1 MQLLNRGEHH
11 NGWIYKARA
20 LNEAGFREWLQGNYS
35 QNTVHTK
42 MSEARQLTKFYG
54 DLDEHYDQDELNAVM
69 ETLRY
74 SANDKAQNRANPS
87 KVPLTSDLYRDLSN
101 LRTTV
106 NYYRSYRGGKGGAKP
121 DAPAVNKAIDE
132 CATVGIDIFLD
143 TYGFGK
149 HIDYWVVRD
158 DMRFPSKAVFGV
170 AHQFMP
176 NGAPVDSKNCN
187 GTTARLHL
195 EKLGFA
201 VVKGDA
207 MGAKASAKYPLLL
220 FDATGAAF
228 KPVRHG
234 ERDGRSVYKIKPPGA
249 SNRAEE
255 AVAVDSIIDVARAM
269 LIDGLLARVQSVHG
283 GKVNYV
289 GYGKQKLVRYELD
302 PEIARKIGVPP
313 QGGVDQ
319 SQPSPKPQ
327 LKDRD
332 MPVPTNL
339 ILYGPPGT
347 GKTWQTAE
355 EAVRLCDGAADVD
368 RDALMSRYRELV
380 EARRIDFVTF
390 HQSYSYEEFV
400 EGLRPVQAGS
410 ENEDAVAGGTGF
422 SLLPEDGVFRRI
434 ARRAEGSKGG
444 GGQYEIGTRRVFKL
458 SIGEAANSEDDYLF
472 EEAIGEGHALLGYDD
487 IDWSDSRFA
496 KRDAIIEACRAY
508 DHEHPENDRPVPTPQ
523 TGRVQ
528 CPLIFRNWIN
538 PGDLLVVSK
547 GNSKF
552 RAIGEVDGDYEYAP
566 RESGVYPHRRRVKW
580 LWTDKAGAPVV
591 DIYGKGFSMRA
602 VYELTASE
610 LNTRALETYIN
621 SQLSG
626 STSLGPVPYVLIIDE
641 INRGNI
647 SKIFGELITLIE
659 PDKRQGMSN
668 AIEVRLPYSKEPF
681 SVPANLHIVGTMNT
695 ADRSIA
701 LLDTA
706 LRRRFVFRE
715 IPPEPS
721 LLPDEIDGVPLRL
734 VLETINDR
742 IEFLVDREHR
752 IGHAFFL
759 GDGGR
764 DRVAIDATMHN
775 KIIPLLQE
783 YFFEDWSRVAA
794 VLGESQGQGGCFLDC
809 RKLRDPTEQ
818 DGEQRL
824 SWSVRRDFA
833 RDAYDRL
840 VGKPTSADPVADRL
854 DEAAE

>member
-1 MQLLNRGEHH
+1 M
-11 NGWIYKARA
+11 
-20 LNEAGFREWLQGNYS
+20 NEAGFREWLEGSYS

-42 MSEARQLTKFYG
+42 MSEARQLAKFYG
-54 DLDEHYDQDELNAVM
+54 DLDELYDQDELNAVM

-106 NYYRSYRGGKGGAKP
+106 NYYRWYRGGKLGAKP
-121 DAPAVNKAIDE
+121 DVLAVNKAIDE
-132 CATVGIDIFLD
+132 CATVGIDLFLN

-149 HIDYWVVRD
+149 DIDYWVLRD
-158 DMRFPSKAVFGV
+158 GTKFPSKAVFGV

-176 NGAPVDSKNCN
+176 GGAPIDSKNCN
-187 GTTARLHL
+187 GTSARLHL
-195 EKLGFA
+195 EKLGFE
-201 VVKGDA
+201 VVKGDTA
-207 MGAKASAKYPLLL
+207 KMGAKHPLLL
-220 FDATGAAF
+220 FDANGAAF

-234 ERDGRSVYKIKPPGA
+234 ERDGSSVFKIKPLGA
-249 SNRAEE
+249 SNKAAD
-255 AVAVDSIIDVARAM
+255 AVAVDTIIDVARAM
-269 LIDGLLARVQSVHG
+269 LVDGLPARVQSVHG
-283 GKVNYV
+283 GPVNYV

-302 PEIARKIGVPP
+302 ADLALEIGVPP
-313 QGGVDQ
+313 HGSVDQ
-319 SQPSPKPQ
+319 SEPSSKTK
-327 LKDRD
+327 LKDRN

-347 GKTWQTAE
+347 GKTWRTAE
-355 EAVRLCDGAADVD
+355 EAVKLCDGAVPAD
-368 RDALMSRYRELV
+368 RDSLMSRYRELV

-410 ENEDAVAGGTGF
+410 ENEEASAGSAGF
-422 SLLPEDGVFRRI
+422 SLVPEDGVFRRI

-444 GGQYEIGTRRVFKL
+444 GGQYEIGNRRVFKL
-458 SIGEAANSEDDYLF
+458 SIGEASNSEDDYLF

-487 IDWSDSRFA
+487 IDWTDSTFA
-496 KRDAIIEACRAY
+496 NRDAIIEACRAY
-508 DHEHPENDRPVPTPQ
+508 DREHPENDRPVPTPQ

-538 PGDLLVVSK
+538 NGDVLVVSK

-580 LWTDKAGAPVV
+580 LWTDKAGAPVE

-602 VYELTASE
+602 VYELTTSE
-610 LNTRALETYIN
+610 LNIRALETYIN
-621 SQLSG
+621 SQLPG
-626 STSLGPVPYVLIIDE
+626 NTSSDPKPYVLIIDE

-715 IPPEPS
+715 IAPEPS
-721 LLPDEIDGVPLRL
+721 LLPDEVDGVPLRL

-759 GDGGR
+759 GNGGR
-764 DRVAIDATMHN
+764 DRVAVDATMRD
-775 KIIPLLQE
+775 KVIPLLQE

-794 VLGESQGQGGCFLDC
+794 VLGEPQGKGGGFLDC
-809 RKLRDPTEQ
+809 RKLRDPTEK
-818 DGEQRL
+818 DGEERL
-824 SWSVRRDFA
+824 SWSVRSDFA
-833 RDAYDRL
+833 HDAYDRL
-840 VGKPTSADPVADRL
+840 VGKPASAGPVVDCR
-854 DEAAE
+854 